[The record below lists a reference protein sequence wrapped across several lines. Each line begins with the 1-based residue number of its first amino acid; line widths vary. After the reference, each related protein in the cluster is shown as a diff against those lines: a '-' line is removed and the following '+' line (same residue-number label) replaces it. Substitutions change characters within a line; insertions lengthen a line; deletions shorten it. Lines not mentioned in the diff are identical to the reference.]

1 MAQQFIGVGIKALAK
16 AAMKKKAKS
25 SMTKKAAV
33 AAGASNEYIGSLPKS
48 PGPGQFMS
56 KEKYKAAMKDYKK
69 APARK
74 KAAEKREKAALK
86 SINRKPVPKR
96 SRSGKASG
104 R

>member
-1 MAQQFIGVGIKALAK
+1 MAQQILGTAVKALAK

-25 SMTKKAAV
+25 SMAKKAAV
-33 AAGASNEYIGSLPKS
+33 AAGASNEVVSLPTPPGSKYKS
-48 PGPGQFMS
+48 PSIQ
-56 KEKYKAAMKDYKK
+56 EYKKAMKDYKK

-74 KAAEKREKAALK
+74 KAAEARQKKALK
-86 SINRKPVPKR
+86 SVNRKPLPKR